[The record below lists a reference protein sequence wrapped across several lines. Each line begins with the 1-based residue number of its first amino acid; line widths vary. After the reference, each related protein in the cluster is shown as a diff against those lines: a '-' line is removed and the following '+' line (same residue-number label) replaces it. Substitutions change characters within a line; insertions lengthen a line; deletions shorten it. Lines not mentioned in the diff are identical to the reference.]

1 MNDLYSN
8 LIKSNGNVK
17 LGNSMGT
24 ISKLMGN
31 QLISTAYGDIVGTCG
46 NHCNGCSSSC
56 YVKKSYRYDS
66 VRKGH
71 ARTTLAF
78 RNDLKKSFDSMD
90 KQLSRKRKPF
100 AQVRINQSGE
110 LESYL
115 ELEGYCKLAA
125 KHSETVFYVY
135 TKNYDAVFANIT
147 KLPENLYVLISVWGS
162 QGVSEYKQLARLS
175 KQIKAFVYID
185 ETYTEE
191 FYAAIGLEIETT
203 CKAYENHKLNHEI
216 TCDKCK
222 KCFNRTSR
230 IIGCPSH

>member
-1 MNDLYSN
+1 MTDMYSS
-8 LIKSNGNVK
+8 LIKGGNMK
-17 LGNSMGT
+17 LGNMGT

-31 QLISTAYGDIVGTCG
+31 VPVSTAYGDIVGTCG
-46 NHCNGCSSSC
+46 EHCNGCSSSC

-78 RNDLKKSFDSMD
+78 RSDLEKSFESMD
-90 KQLSRKRKPF
+90 KQLSRKRRPF
-100 AQVRINQSGE
+100 EQVRINQSGE

-115 ELEGYCKLAA
+115 ELQKYCELAN
-125 KHSETVFYVY
+125 KHSETTFYVY
-135 TKNYDAVFANIT
+135 TKNYSAVFANIT
-147 KLPENLYVLISVWGS
+147 KLPENLYVLISVWGN
-162 QGVSEYKQLARLS
+162 QGVAEYKQLSKLS
-175 KQIKAFVYID
+175 SQIKAFVYMD

-191 FYAAIGLEIETT
+191 FYLSIGLKIETS
-203 CKAYENHKLNHEI
+203 CKAYEGHKLNHEI

-222 KCFNRTSR
+222 KCFNKLSR